1 VEHGRSSP
9 GKTLDRGEPV
19 GPRYAHCRRVSR
31 LDPVGPAKGEHGPGD
46 VEPEDPLDVSPR
58 RRGQGRVADCDVEG
72 RMIGIGVGDDGES
85 AHNQEDKGTAVT
97 VSGTVLAV
105 SREPSGSAGSF

>member
-1 VEHGRSSP
+1 
-9 GKTLDRGEPV
+9 
-19 GPRYAHCRRVSR
+19 
-31 LDPVGPAKGEHGPGD
+31 
-46 VEPEDPLDVSPR
+46 
-58 RRGQGRVADCDVEG
+58 VADRDVEG
-72 RMIGIGVGDDGES
+72 RMIGIGVGDDGEP